1 MNISRTDKAFDMRFS
16 RGAQKCSNLHSDQ
29 VSAKSLEPFLRKSR
43 KTAILTTFS
52 YFMDEPDFFRKIR
65 NRDFLSIND
74 CKLRAKFREN
84 R

>member
-1 MNISRTDKAFDMRFS
+1 MNISRTDEAFDMRFL

-43 KTAILTTFS
+43 KTPQKCTFS
-52 YFMDEPDFFRKIR
+52 YFMDEPNFFLKIGLRHFFRPL
-65 NRDFLSIND
+65 DVQQ
-74 CKLRAKFREN
+74 RAKFRKN